1 MRLLFIILW
10 MSCAVTIVTA
20 QSVVIRGMVVDVSE
34 QSIPNVTV
42 QILNSEKATVTSDD
56 GRFTLISDVSLPKLV
71 FSHVNYATYILH
83 TKDSKLKELRVVLRL
98 KEQQLSEVVVES
110 NHKEEQLLSVPAAVT
125 VLTADKIN
133 QMQIWNVNDLSGI
146 VPNFQYADLGVGYQQ
161 QVAIRG
167 ISIFSETPATATY
180 VDGVAA
186 LDVSATGLQMMD
198 IERIEVLRGP
208 QGTLYGRNA
217 MGGVISIKTK
227 KSNNNLHRGFA
238 EVSLGNQGLQRYGL
252 GLQTPLLPEKL
263 SMSVSGQYQKL
274 HGFYT
279 NDLAEA
285 TVFDRYT
292 KERISLKGTP
302 EDGVRMGDNESYYGN
317 LSFRYVSSP
326 KLAFTWNNIFQY
338 EHSIGASA
346 YYTAAATNEI
356 AIQKPRRFMVN
367 DLGSHRRTFFG
378 SSLNTSY
385 YHSRYTLTSTTA
397 FQRILQA
404 YHHIDQDLLPDNA
417 VFGSSYRRKL
427 GDPFPQTVFSQ
438 EVRIQSDGDNRLNW
452 TTGLYLFS
460 QHFDKQYAAVYK
472 DLALMFGMQPGTQI
486 SKTDFF
492 NSGVAVYAQAD
503 YALVEKLKVVA
514 GIRIDYEKRI
524 ADVGRYY
531 LHEDQS
537 RAYDVNDTTM
547 KSNFGAISPKAVLQ
561 YEFGT
566 NQQAYASYTRGFRA
580 GGNNLFSGGKYVSY
594 EPEFSNNLE
603 VGYKSMFL
611 DNRLRFSTAL
621 FYIHWVNMQLDMN
634 PEPGYWIIDNVGNVN
649 SRGVEAEI
657 SAVPFRGMQ
666 IDASFGW
673 NNARYGDFYY
683 LGKNIKGNRAILAPE
698 TTSMIGIQQSFSFKK
713 DWHFAARGEWRRM
726 GNHYFDL
733 INSIKQDAYNLFNLR
748 ASVHYKKVEL
758 SLWSQNIGNITYLT
772 FAMPGYFKHSIVNRP
787 RTIGL
792 TFRKTL

>member
-1 MRLLFIILW
+1 MRILLILW
-10 MSCAVTIVTA
+10 LSCASTIAMA
-20 QSVVIRGMVVDVSE
+20 QSVVIQGVVVDLND
-34 QSIPNVTV
+34 QPIPNVTV
-42 QILNSEKATVTSDD
+42 QILNTEKSTVTSDD
-56 GRFTLISDVSLPKLV
+56 GRFTLISHAALPNLI
-71 FSHVNYATYILH
+71 FSHLNYATLVLH
-83 TKDSKLKELRVVLRL
+83 PKDKPLNELRVILRE
-98 KEQQLSEVVVES
+98 KNQQLSEVVVEA
-110 NHKEEQLLSVPAAVT
+110 NHKQEQLLAVPAAVT
-125 VLTADKIN
+125 VLTAEKIN

-227 KSNNNLHRGFA
+227 KPNNNSRRGFA
-238 EVSLGNQGLQRYGL
+238 EVSLGNQGLQRYGF
-252 GLQTPLLPEKL
+252 GLQTPLLPDKL
-263 SMSVSGQYQKL
+263 SMSVSGQYQKW

-279 NDLAEA
+279 NDLSEA
-285 TVFDRYT
+285 TVFDKDT

-317 LSFRYVSSP
+317 VSFRYTSSP
-326 KLAFTWNNIFQY
+326 QLAFTWNNVFQY
-338 EHSIGASA
+338 EHSIGASS

-356 AIQKPRRFMVN
+356 AIQKPRKFMVN
-367 DLGSHRRTFFG
+367 DLGSHQRTFFG
-378 SSLNTSY
+378 SSLHTSY
-385 YHSRYTLTSTTA
+385 YHSHYTLTSTTA

-438 EVRIQSDGDNRLNW
+438 EIRLQSDGNNRLNW
-452 TTGLYLFS
+452 TAGLYLFS

-486 SKTDFF
+486 SKTDFR
-492 NSGVAVYAQAD
+492 NRGVAFYAQAD
-503 YALVEKLKVVA
+503 YALAEKLKVVA
-514 GIRIDYEKRI
+514 GIRIDYENRI

-531 LHEDQS
+531 LHDDQS
-537 RAYDVNDTTM
+537 RTYDVNDTTM
-547 KSNFGAISPKAVLQ
+547 RSSFGAISPKAVLQ
-561 YEFGT
+561 YQFS
-566 NQQAYASYTRGFRA
+566 NDVQAYASYTRGFRA
-580 GGNNLFSGGKYVSY
+580 GGNNLFSGGKYLSY

-603 VGYKSMFL
+603 IGYKSAFL
-611 DNRLRFSTAL
+611 DNRISFSAAL

-649 SRGVEAEI
+649 SRGVEAEFSI
-657 SAVPFRGMQ
+657 VPLRGMQ

-673 NNARYGDFYY
+673 SNARYGDFYY

-698 TTSMIGIQQSFSFKK
+698 TTSMIGVQQSFRVKK
-713 DWHFAARGEWRRM
+713 DWHFTVRSDWRRM

-733 INSIKQDAYNLFNLR
+733 INSINQEAYNLFNLR
-748 ASVHYKKVEL
+748 ASFQYKKTEL
-758 SLWSQNIGNITYLT
+758 SLWSQNVGNVTYLT

-792 TFRKTL
+792 TFKKTL